1 MAQADIWKSSA
12 IAIEVYLSK
21 HLKKIFNV
29 YKPTK
34 SNFTIQFICNMLK
47 LNMYHVTSILA
58 MEHNIWQYPVGI

>member
-1 MAQADIWKSSA
+1 METCKKNNQ
-12 IAIEVYLSK
+12 
-21 HLKKIFNV
+21 HLNV

-58 MEHNIWQYPVGI
+58 MEHNIWQYPVDI